1 MAVIPAT
8 PDDTGSRWR
17 SLFAA
22 GPVPDVVRRARR
34 AVPRQPDSEEDAPM
48 TADLAQPKRHRR
60 GRLRL
65 LVGAACALTM
75 TVAGVTVA
83 GVAHAEAD
91 RTVSS
96 NTTGTHNGYYFSFWK
111 DSGNASMTLRENGRY
126 SSSWNNSTNNWVGG
140 KGWATGS
147 RRTISYSGNYNP
159 GNNNTYLALYGWTR
173 NPLIE
178 YYIVENFGS
187 YNPSSGAQR
196 MGTVTSDG
204 GTYDILRS
212 QRVNQPSID
221 GTATF
226 YQFWS
231 VRQSKRSSGTITIG
245 NHFDAWARAGLNLGS
260 NFAYQIMA
268 TEGYQSSGSSDI
280 TVSEGGGGNP
290 TNPTTPPPNGSN
302 CTAVLSAGQQYG
314 DRFNLNV
321 AVQNA
326 TNWTV
331 RLNLNGGQSLQ
342 NSWNA
347 SVSSSNGVV
356 TARPNGSGNNF
367 GVTIMA
373 NGNWTWP
380 TVTCQQS

>member
-1 MAVIPAT
+1 MNDTSIP
-8 PDDTGSRWR
+8 PRRRSR
-17 SLFAA
+17 
-22 GPVPDVVRRARR
+22 
-34 AVPRQPDSEEDAPM
+34 M
-48 TADLAQPKRHRR
+48 
-60 GRLRL
+60 RL
-65 LVGAACALTM
+65 LVGATCAAVLAVGG
-75 TVAGVTVA
+75 TVVA
-83 GVAHAEAD
+83 APSAFAEAD

-111 DSGNASMTLRENGRY
+111 DSGDASITLRENGRY
-126 SSSWNNSTNNWVGG
+126 SSRWGNSTNNWVGG
-140 KGWATGS
+140 KGWATGT
-147 RRTISYSGNYNP
+147 RRTVSYSGTYNP
-159 GNNNTYLALYGWTR
+159 GNQNTYLALYGWTR

-178 YYIVENFGS
+178 YYVVENFGS

-196 MGTVTSDG
+196 FGTVTTDG

-231 VRQSKRSSGTITIG
+231 VRQQKRSSGTITVA

-260 NFAYQIMA
+260 NHSYQIMA

-280 TVSEGGGGNP
+280 TVREGSGGTPGP
-290 TNPTTPPPNGSN
+290 VPTTSPPNPGGSN
-302 CTAVLSAGQQYG
+302 CTATLSAGQQFG

-321 AVQNA
+321 AVSG
-326 TNWTV
+326 TNNWVVT
-331 RLNLNGGQSLQ
+331 LNLNGGQWLQ

-347 SVSSSNGVV
+347 SVSSSGSTV
-356 TARPNGSGNNF
+356 TARPNGSGNTF

-380 TVTCQQS
+380 TVTCRTS

>member
-1 MAVIPAT
+1 
-8 PDDTGSRWR
+8 
-17 SLFAA
+17 
-22 GPVPDVVRRARR
+22 
-34 AVPRQPDSEEDAPM
+34 M
-48 TADLAQPKRHRR
+48 TADRPRR
-60 GRLRL
+60 SRVRL
-65 LVGAACALTM
+65 LAGAACALAM
-75 TVAGVTVA
+75 TVAGVMVA
-83 GVAHAEAD
+83 GTAHAEAD

-111 DSGNASMTLRENGRY
+111 DSGNASMTLRADGRY
-126 SSSWNNSTNNWVGG
+126 SSSWDRSTNNWVGG

-147 RRTISYSGNYNP
+147 RRTVTYSGSYNP

-178 YYIVENFGS
+178 YYVVENYGS
-187 YNPSSGAQR
+187 YNPSTGAQR
-196 MGTVTSDG
+196 LGSVTTDG
-204 GTYDILRS
+204 GTYDILRT

-226 YQFWS
+226 YQYWS
-231 VRQSKRSSGTITIG
+231 VRTSKRSSGTITTA

-268 TEGYQSSGSSDI
+268 TEGYQSQGSSDI
-280 TVSEGGGGNP
+280 TVREGTGGG
-290 TNPTTPPPNGSN
+290 TNPTTPPPGGGGN
-302 CTAVLSAGQQYG
+302 CTATLSAGQQFG

-321 AVQNA
+321 AVSNA

-331 RLNLNGGQSLQ
+331 QLNLNGGQSIQ

-347 SVSSSNGVV
+347 AVSGSSGTV
-356 TARPNGSGNNF
+356 TATPNGNGNNF

-380 TVTCQQS
+380 TVTCRTS

>member
-1 MAVIPAT
+1 MNDT
-8 PDDTGSRWR
+8 PTKPRRR
-17 SLFAA
+17 S
-22 GPVPDVVRRARR
+22 
-34 AVPRQPDSEEDAPM
+34 
-48 TADLAQPKRHRR
+48 
-60 GRLRL
+60 RLRL
-65 LVGAACALTM
+65 LL
-75 TVAGVTVA
+75 
-83 GVAHAEAD
+83 GVACTAALAVTSTVLATNAYAEAD

-96 NTTGTHNGYYFSFWK
+96 NATGTHNGFYFSFWK

-147 RRTISYSGNYNP
+147 RRTVSYSGTYNP

-178 YYIVENFGS
+178 YYVVENFGS
-187 YNPSSGAQR
+187 YNPSSGATR
-196 MGTVTSDG
+196 MGSVTTDG

-231 VRQSKRSSGTITIG
+231 VRQQKRSSGTITTA

-260 NFAYQIMA
+260 SWAYQVMA

-280 TVSEGGGGNP
+280 TVREGGGGNP
-290 TNPTTPPPNGSN
+290 NPQPTTTGPGNPGGGN
-302 CTAVLSAGQQYG
+302 CNATISAGQQWG

-321 AVQNA
+321 AVSGVS
-326 TNWTV
+326 NWVVT
-331 RLNLNGGQSLQ
+331 LNLNGGQSLQ

-347 SVSSSNGVV
+347 SVSGTSGSI
-356 TARPNGSGNNF
+356 TARPNGNGNNF

-380 TVTCQQS
+380 TISCRTG

>member
-1 MAVIPAT
+1 
-8 PDDTGSRWR
+8 
-17 SLFAA
+17 
-22 GPVPDVVRRARR
+22 
-34 AVPRQPDSEEDAPM
+34 M
-48 TADLAQPKRHRR
+48 TADLAPAPPRRR
-60 GRLRL
+60 GRVRL
-65 LVGAACALTM
+65 LFGAACALVL

-83 GVAHAEAD
+83 GTAHAESD
-91 RTVSS
+91 RTLTS
-96 NTTGTHNGYYFSFWK
+96 NLTGTHNGYYFSFWK

-126 SSSWNNSTNNWVGG
+126 SSSWDRSTNNWVGG
-140 KGWATGS
+140 KGWATGT
-147 RRTISYSGNYNP
+147 RRTVSYSGSYNP

-196 MGTVTSDG
+196 LGTVTTDG

-212 QRVNQPSID
+212 QRVNAPSID
-221 GTATF
+221 GNQTF

-245 NHFDAWARAGLNLGS
+245 NHFDAWARAGLNLGTNHS
-260 NFAYQIMA
+260 YQIMA
-268 TEGYQSSGSSDI
+268 TEGYQSSGGSDI

-290 TNPTTPPPNGSN
+290 TNPTTSPTGGSN

-321 AVQNA
+321 SVQNA
-326 TNWTV
+326 GNWTV
-331 RLNLNGGQSLQ
+331 GLNLNGGQSIQ

-347 SVSSSNGVV
+347 SVSGTTGSI
-356 TARPNGSGNNF
+356 TARPNGNGNNF

-380 TVTCQQS
+380 TVTCRQG

>member
-1 MAVIPAT
+1 MT
-8 PDDTGSRWR
+8 PELAHRKPGRR
-17 SLFAA
+17 NRIRLF
-22 GPVPDVVRRARR
+22 
-34 AVPRQPDSEEDAPM
+34 
-48 TADLAQPKRHRR
+48 TA
-60 GRLRL
+60 
-65 LVGAACALTM
+65 AACAAVMAL
-75 TVAGVTVA
+75 AGLAFT

-111 DSGNASMTLRENGRY
+111 DSGDASMTLLADGRY
-126 SSSWNNSTNNWVGG
+126 TSRWNNSTNNWVGG
-140 KGWATGS
+140 KGWATGT
-147 RRTISYSGNYNP
+147 RRTVTYSGTYNP

-178 YYIVENFGS
+178 YYVVENFGS

-196 MGTVTSDG
+196 LGTVTTDG

-221 GTATF
+221 GIQTF
-226 YQFWS
+226 YQYWS
-231 VRQSKRSSGTITIG
+231 VRQQKRSSGTITTA
-245 NHFDAWARAGLNLGS
+245 NHFDAWARAGLNLGTNHS
-260 NFAYQIMA
+260 YQVMA

-280 TVSEGGGGNP
+280 TVREGTGP
-290 TNPTTPPPNGSN
+290 TNPTSPTPGNPGSN
-302 CTAVLSAGQQYG
+302 CTAVLSAGQQFG

-321 AVQNA
+321 AVSG
-326 TNWTV
+326 TSSWTV
-331 RLNLNGGQSLQ
+331 TLNLNGGQSIQ

-347 SVSSSNGVV
+347 SVTGTSGSV
-356 TARPNGSGNNF
+356 TARPNGNGNNF

-380 TVTCQQS
+380 TVTCRTS

>member
-1 MAVIPAT
+1 MHEAPVQRK
-8 PDDTGSRWR
+8 SRR
-17 SLFAA
+17 
-22 GPVPDVVRRARR
+22 G
-34 AVPRQPDSEEDAPM
+34 
-48 TADLAQPKRHRR
+48 
-60 GRLRL
+60 GRLRML
-65 LVGAACALTM
+65 IGGACA
-75 TVAGVTVA
+75 VALVTTGTA
-83 GVAHAEAD
+83 ALLASPAQAEAD
-91 RTVSS
+91 RQVCS
-96 NTTGTHNGYYFSFWK
+96 NTTGTHNGFYFSFWK
-111 DSGNASMTLRENGRY
+111 DSGDACMVLRENGRY
-126 SSSWNNSTNNWVGG
+126 SSSWNRSTNNWVGG

-147 RRTISYSGNYNP
+147 RRTVSYSGTYNP

-196 MGTVTSDG
+196 LGTVTTDG

-221 GTATF
+221 GIATF
-226 YQFWS
+226 YQYWS
-231 VRQSKRSSGTITIG
+231 VRQQKRSSGTITTA

-260 NFAYQIMA
+260 SWAYQVMA
-268 TEGYQSSGSSDI
+268 TEGYQSQGSSDI
-280 TVSEGGGGNP
+280 TVREGGGNP
-290 TNPTTPPPNGSN
+290 TTGPTTPPGNPGN
-302 CTAVLSAGQQYG
+302 CTATLSAGQQWG

-321 AVQNA
+321 AVSG
-326 TNWTV
+326 TSNWVVT
-331 RLNLNGGQSLQ
+331 LGLGGGQSVQ

-347 SVSSSNGVV
+347 AVTGTSGTV

-380 TVTCQQS
+380 TVTCRTG

>member
-1 MAVIPAT
+1 
-8 PDDTGSRWR
+8 
-17 SLFAA
+17 
-22 GPVPDVVRRARR
+22 
-34 AVPRQPDSEEDAPM
+34 M
-48 TADLAQPKRHRR
+48 TADLAPPPRRRR
-60 GRLRL
+60 GRIRL
-65 LVGAACALTM
+65 LVSAASAVL
-75 TVAGVTVA
+75 VAVSGVTLA

-111 DSGNASMTLRENGRY
+111 DSGDASVTLRENGRY
-126 SSSWNNSTNNWVGG
+126 SSRWSNSTNNWVGG
-140 KGWATGS
+140 KGWATGT
-147 RRTISYSGNYNP
+147 RRTITYSGSYNP
-159 GNNNTYLALYGWTR
+159 GNQNSYLALYGWTR
-173 NPLIE
+173 SPLIE

-196 MGTVTSDG
+196 MGTVTTDG

-231 VRQSKRSSGTITIG
+231 VRQQKRSSGTITIG
-245 NHFDAWARAGLNLGS
+245 NHFDAWARAGLTLGTNHS
-260 NFAYQIMA
+260 YQIMA
-268 TEGYQSSGSSDI
+268 TEGYQSTGSSDI
-280 TVSEGGGGNP
+280 TVREGSGSG
-290 TNPTTPPPNGSN
+290 PTTGPTTGPTSNPGSN
-302 CTAVLSAGQQYG
+302 CTATLSAGQQYG

-321 AVQNA
+321 AVSNA
-326 TNWTV
+326 SNWTV
-331 RLNLNGGQSLQ
+331 TLNLNGGQSIQ

-347 SVSSSNGVV
+347 AVSGTSGAV
-356 TARPNGSGNNF
+356 TARPNGNGNNF

-380 TVTCQQS
+380 TVTCRTS

>member
-1 MAVIPAT
+1 MTEESTRP
-8 PDDTGSRWR
+8 
-17 SLFAA
+17 
-22 GPVPDVVRRARR
+22 ARR
-34 AVPRQPDSEEDAPM
+34 
-48 TADLAQPKRHRR
+48 RR

-65 LVGAACALTM
+65 LAAAAGAVVMAISM
-75 TVAGVTVA
+75 A

-111 DSGNASMTLRENGRY
+111 DSGNASMTLRADGRY
-126 SSSWNNSTNNWVGG
+126 TSSWDRSTNNWVGG
-140 KGWATGS
+140 KGWATGT
-147 RRTISYSGNYNP
+147 RRTVTYSGSYNP

-187 YNPSSGAQR
+187 YNPSSGATR
-196 MGTVTSDG
+196 LGTVTTDG

-212 QRVNQPSID
+212 QRVNAPSID
-221 GTATF
+221 GTRTF

-231 VRQSKRSSGTITIG
+231 VRQQKRSSGTITVA
-245 NHFDAWARAGLNLGS
+245 NHFDAWARAGLTLGTNHS
-260 NFAYQIMA
+260 YQIMA

-280 TVSEGGGGNP
+280 TVREGTGGGGNP
-290 TNPTTPPPNGSN
+290 TTPPPGNSN
-302 CTAVLSAGQQYG
+302 CTATLTAGEQFG

-321 AVQNA
+321 AV
-326 TNWTV
+326 TGTSNWTV
-331 RLNLNGGQSLQ
+331 GLNLNGGQSIQ

-347 SVSSSNGVV
+347 AVTGTTGSV
-356 TARPNGSGNNF
+356 TARPNGNGNNF

-380 TVTCQQS
+380 TVTCRAG